1 MEILLE
7 LGIILAI
14 TVLVAGIFR
23 FLKQP
28 LIISYIITGI
38 IISPFFLDIIRSFEI
53 IEIFAKIGVTFL
65 LFIIGLS
72 LSPKVIKEVGK
83 VSLLTGIGQVVFTS
97 VIGFLIAKLL
107 GFSDIVAVY
116 VAIALTFSS
125 TIIIM
130 KLLSDK
136 KDVEKLYGKI
146 SIGFLLVQDIFVV
159 ILLLA
164 VPVLAQGSSLNDLE
178 PTSIAIDVILILTI
192 MVAGYYGLPK
202 LAKVISKAKEFL
214 FIFAIS
220 WGLGIAALFDHLGLS
235 MEIGAL
241 VAGIMFS
248 TTPYRFEISSKM
260 KPLRDFFI
268 VIFFVLLGSQMV
280 LEDIGEFI
288 IPIIVFSA
296 FILVGNPI
304 IVMILMGLLN
314 YKKNTSFK
322 AGLTVAQ
329 ISEFSII
336 FVMLGVQVGHL
347 DDTILSFITMVGII
361 TIGGSTYLILYS
373 DKVYQYLS
381 KYLSIFE
388 KKNSKS
394 EFTIKTFDG
403 VLFGYGTMGSSVAEI
418 FKNLNLHYLV
428 VDHDPKVID
437 DLSKKEI
444 SCRFGDVGNSE
455 FLADIDLSQ
464 SKIVVSTIS
473 HLEINLLLL
482 DRIRS
487 VNKKAVVIVVA
498 NNPNEANTLYD
509 NDATYVI
516 LPHFLGIRHTS
527 EIVEKHGFDHSKY
540 QEFTQNQKKTLD
552 NM

>member
-23 FLKQP
+23 LLKQP

-38 IISPFFLDIIRSFEI
+38 IISPFFLDIIRSYEI

-164 VPVLAQGSSLNDLE
+164 VPVLAQGSTLNDLE

-381 KYLSIFE
+381 KYLGIFE
-388 KKNSKS
+388 KKNSKP
-394 EFTIKTFDG
+394 EYAIKGFEG
-403 VLFGYGTMGSSVAEI
+403 VLFGYGTMGPSVTEI

-444 SCRFGDVGNSE
+444 SYRFGDVGNSE
-455 FLADIDLSQ
+455 FLADLDLSQ
-464 SKIVVSTIS
+464 TKIIVSTIS

-482 DRIRS
+482 DRIRN

-498 NNPNEANTLYD
+498 NNPNEANALYD
-509 NDATYVI
+509 NYATYVI

-540 QEFTQNQKKTLD
+540 DEFTKNQKKTLD